1 MAGGQ
6 IVSFEGTNF
15 EGLIDSL
22 RPFIP
27 EITLEVDWS
36 SWLENLIRKGVSKM
50 AWTSEDWM
58 KNVFGPLIAAAMP
71 ALIEQI
77 PAIIKAII
85 EAFSALT
92 PEKKGEVLSR
102 IVGILPGK

>member
-1 MAGGQ
+1 MNL
-6 IVSFEGTNF
+6 EGTDF
-15 EGLIDSL
+15 KGLVDSL

-27 EITLEVDWS
+27 EITLEIDWS
-36 SWLENLIRKGVSKM
+36 TWLENLVRKEVSKM

-77 PAIIKAII
+77 PVLIKAII
-85 EAFSALT
+85 EAFSALA

-102 IVGILPGK
+102 VVGILPGK